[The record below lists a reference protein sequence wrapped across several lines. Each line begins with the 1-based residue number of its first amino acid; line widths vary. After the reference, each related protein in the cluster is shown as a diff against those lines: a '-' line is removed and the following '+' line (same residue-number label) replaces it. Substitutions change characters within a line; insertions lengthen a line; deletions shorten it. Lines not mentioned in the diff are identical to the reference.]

1 MKPYYQSSTV
11 TAYNCRFQ
19 EVIKDLPSD
28 LLVVSDPPYN
38 IGFKYDLYKD
48 TMPDDEYIEML
59 AEFQKFG
66 RVVLCHYPV
75 ETMRWIVPALG
86 VPNHVSAW
94 CYNSNAPGRLRLISW
109 YGCEPEYSRIKQPY
123 KNLDD
128 RRIKEAIANGEVST
142 DEATKKPA
150 EGEAYEEKTENK
162 NKIPAN
168 CAQIASM
175 DSYPDNLK
183 LSPRMN
189 LGMVSSNAA
198 VSKATVVAQN
208 GLEVA
213 EIVCNLQSVCL
224 NVVEKVLDKYP
235 NAFVTSGFR
244 KGTSKSQHNKGEAV
258 DIQIRGISK
267 AQYYEVAK
275 DLASSLPVYDQLLLE
290 YAVTANAPWI
300 HISCTRDSNRRQIMT
315 FHNHKKYKDGLIDL
329 S

>member
-128 RRIKEAIANGEVST
+128 RRIKEAIANGSEGTGIYEWWTDIQQVKNVSAEKT
-142 DEATKKPA
+142 SHPCPVPEALQRRIITLVAKKDDVIFDPFGGSLTTCKAAQDLGHKSIACELSESYLKEGIGRLAQPSFFTLPNNRLHMDAGDSPRLPSQSTLEGFTPA
-150 EGEAYEEKTENK
+150 EQGST
-162 NKIPAN
+162 PA
-168 CAQIASM
+168 
-175 DSYPDNLK
+175 
-183 LSPRMN
+183 PR
-189 LGMVSSNAA
+189 
-198 VSKATVVAQN
+198 Q
-208 GLEVA
+208 
-213 EIVCNLQSVCL
+213 
-224 NVVEKVLDKYP
+224 
-235 NAFVTSGFR
+235 
-244 KGTSKSQHNKGEAV
+244 
-258 DIQIRGISK
+258 
-267 AQYYEVAK
+267 
-275 DLASSLPVYDQLLLE
+275 
-290 YAVTANAPWI
+290 
-300 HISCTRDSNRRQIMT
+300 
-315 FHNHKKYKDGLIDL
+315 
-329 S
+329 